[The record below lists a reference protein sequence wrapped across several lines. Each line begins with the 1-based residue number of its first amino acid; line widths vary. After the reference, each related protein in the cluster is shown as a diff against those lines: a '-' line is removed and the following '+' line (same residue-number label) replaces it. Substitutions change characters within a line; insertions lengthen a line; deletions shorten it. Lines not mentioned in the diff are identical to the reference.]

1 MSKELLILVDSV
13 ANEKGVDRGVIFKAL
28 EAALAAVA
36 RKRHGAD
43 WDIRVSIDRKTGQ
56 YETFRRWLVTEDE
69 QAVSATPDRTL
80 LLAQARQ
87 QQAEL
92 QSGDYLEQLIPS
104 TGFGRIDVQAAK
116 QVIIQKVREAERS
129 RVVEAYRHRVGEL
142 LTGTVK
148 KFERGGLIL
157 EMLDGAEVL
166 VPREQMMSSARE
178 AIRSGDTV
186 RIYLYQVN
194 EADAPGRGPQLLASR
209 IAPELL
215 GELFKLEVP
224 EIADGSIELMG
235 IARDAGS
242 RAKIAIRPRTKRLD
256 PMAAM
261 GACIGMHRSRV
272 EAVSRQLAGE
282 RVDVVLWDEDLARY
296 VINAMSPA
304 KVISLVVD
312 EETHNID
319 VGVDPAF
326 LALAIGRGGQN
337 VRLASQLIGWEITV
351 MTSQEA
357 EQKKRAE
364 TQRLQHMFS
373 DQLGIA
379 EEMSGLLVR
388 EGFSSL
394 EELAYVPAQ
403 ELLAVPDFDEALVE
417 ELRARARDALLAQAI
432 SNADSAAG
440 AALTDLEGM
449 DEVTLEALH
458 EAGIHTLA
466 ELAQQA
472 VPDLLDIDGVTPEQA
487 SQLILAARQRVPN
500 WFESEEIDPA
510 ETTPLQQ
517 LDLIDAALAEQL
529 HAHNLNSLES
539 LAEQSVADLLELG
552 ITGLDQN
559 QAGQIIMA
567 ARAVV
572 GEQAG

>member
-1 MSKELLILVDSV
+1 MSKELLILIDSV
-13 ANEKGVDRGVIFKAL
+13 ANEKGLERNAVFKAL

-36 RKRHGAD
+36 RKHHGAD
-43 WDIRVSIDRKTGQ
+43 WDIRVNIDRKTGQ
-56 YETFRRWLVTEDE
+56 QETFRRWLVTEDE
-69 QAVSATPDRTL
+69 TVVAAAPERTL
-80 LLAQARQ
+80 LLAQARGQ
-87 QQAEL
+87 QPDIQVDA
-92 QSGDYLEQLIPS
+92 YLEQQLPS

-116 QVIIQKVREAERS
+116 QVIFQKVREAERS

-157 EMLDGAEVL
+157 EMLDGAEIL

-178 AIRSGDTV
+178 AIRNGDTV
-186 RIYLYQVN
+186 RVYLYQVN
-194 EADAPGRGPQLLASR
+194 EADAPGRGPHLLASR

-224 EIADGSIELMG
+224 EIADGSIEVMG

-282 RVDVVLWDEDLARY
+282 RIDVVLWDEDLARY

-319 VGVDPAF
+319 VGVDAAF

-351 MTSQEA
+351 MTAQEA
-357 EQKKRAE
+357 EQKKRTE
-364 TQRLQHMFS
+364 TQRIQHMFGE
-373 DQLGIA
+373 QLGIS

-394 EELAYVPAQ
+394 EELAYVPTQ

-432 SNADSAAG
+432 SDADPAANADLAALAGMTPDTLAALRAAG
-440 AALTDLEGM
+440 IQT
-449 DEVTLEALH
+449 V
-458 EAGIHTLA
+458 A

-472 VPDLLDIDGVTPEQA
+472 VPDLMDVEGITPEQA
-487 SQLILAARQRVPN
+487 TQLILAAREQVPD
-500 WFESEEIDPA
+500 WFEA
-510 ETTPLQQ
+510 ETSAGTTSLEQ
-517 LDLIDAALAEQL
+517 LDLIDITLAEQL
-529 HAHNLNSLES
+529 QVKGLDTLEA

-552 ITGLDQN
+552 IAGLDQN
-559 QAGQIIMA
+559 RAGQIIMA
-567 ARAVV
+567 ARAAV
-572 GEQAG
+572 G